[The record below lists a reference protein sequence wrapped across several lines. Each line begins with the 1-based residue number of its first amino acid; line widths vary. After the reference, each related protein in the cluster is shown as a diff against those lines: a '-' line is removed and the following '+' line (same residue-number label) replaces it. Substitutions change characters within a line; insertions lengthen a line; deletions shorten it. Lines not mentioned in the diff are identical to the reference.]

1 MDTSNGSFIIRN
13 TAQMLETVL
22 RRESENL
29 PQILERYHKG
39 IGRFQVG
46 EKLEIK
52 GSLFLV
58 SCIKR
63 NRLILKLIPEPKD
76 RI

>member
-29 PQILERYHKG
+29 PQILERYHKE
-39 IGRFQVG
+39 IGRFQ
-46 EKLEIK
+46 
-52 GSLFLV
+52 
-58 SCIKR
+58 
-63 NRLILKLIPEPKD
+63 D